1 MYAAAR
7 TYLATGVAVV
17 GASALAV
24 CPLSPVNTA
33 GADLTVPGITAP
45 AAISTAAVD
54 LTSLAN
60 PIQLWAQVLTQAV
73 ENAGALGRDWLS
85 DPAPVLRQLLINQ
98 IGYLESVA
106 DAGRG
111 VVTGLGQYFD
121 PANSF
126 GATAEI
132 QRAIQQFSEGNIFG
146 AVSTLTGALITG
158 TIIVGVGLPLFESG
172 VLDIPAKIAQN
183 AADVIASAF
192 SLTTAL
198 PLLTGVLG
206 PIINPINALG
216 STAQDVVD
224 ALGAG
229 DVIGALTAVVNVPA
243 VLTGA
248 LLNGFEAADG
258 TLLPGLLSM
267 DSFSG
272 GLVQGLL
279 LTIPRAI
286 ADALGAN
293 TSARAAADEVSTV
306 STDAPATVT
315 LDVPES
321 APVGA
326 AEPEPAGAA
335 AATPVSEE
343 STDDGAAQEEP
354 QPNTAEDTETAVPE
368 DDSTGVDEVTE
379 ETPADDD
386 AADEDTTEDDGS
398 DDDVADDAAD
408 DDAAD
413 DEPTESESD
422 ADTDLSSDGGES
434 SGDSDSSASASSSD
448 SDTAAA

>member
-85 DPAPVLRQLLINQ
+85 DPAPVLRQLLTNQ
-98 IGYLESVA
+98 IGYLESLA

-111 VVTGLGQYFD
+111 VVNGLGQYFD
-121 PANSF
+121 PANPF

-132 QRAIQQFSEGNIFG
+132 QRAMQQFSEGDIFG
-146 AVSTLTGALITG
+146 GVSTLTGALITG

-172 VLDIPAKIAQN
+172 VLDIPAKMAQN

-198 PLLTGVLG
+198 PLLAGVLG

-224 ALGAG
+224 SLGAG
-229 DVIGALTAVVNVPA
+229 DVIGALTAVVNIPA

-258 TLLPGLLSM
+258 TLLPGLLSV

-293 TSARAAADEVSTV
+293 TSARTAAVDEVSSV

-315 LDVPES
+315 LDVPDS
-321 APVGA
+321 APAGVS
-326 AEPEPAGAA
+326 EPEPAGAA

-379 ETPADDD
+379 ETPAD
-386 AADEDTTEDDGS
+386 EDTTEDDGS
-398 DDDVADDAAD
+398 EDDGSE

-434 SGDSDSSASASSSD
+434 SGDSDSSASESSSD

>member
-24 CPLSPVNTA
+24 CPLSPVHTT
-33 GADLTVPGITAP
+33 GADLTVPAVTAP
-45 AAISTAAVD
+45 AALSTAAVH

-60 PIQLWAQVLTQAV
+60 PIQLWAQVLSQAV
-73 ENAGALGRDWLS
+73 DNAGALGRDWLS
-85 DPAPVLRQLLINQ
+85 DPAPVLRQLLTNQ
-98 IGYLESVA
+98 IGYLESLA

-111 VVTGLGQYFD
+111 VVNGLGQYFD
-121 PANSF
+121 PANPF

-132 QRAIQQFSEGNIFG
+132 QRAMQQFSEGDIFG
-146 AVSTLTGALITG
+146 GVSTLTGALITG

-172 VLDIPAKIAQN
+172 VLDIPAKMAQN

-198 PLLTGVLG
+198 PLLAGVLG

-224 ALGAG
+224 SLGAG
-229 DVIGALTAVVNVPA
+229 DVIGALTAVVNIPA

-258 TLLPGLLSM
+258 TLLPGLLSV

-293 TSARAAADEVSTV
+293 TSARTAAVDEVSSV

-315 LDVPES
+315 LDVPDS
-321 APVGA
+321 APAGVS
-326 AEPEPAGAA
+326 EPEPTGVAP
-335 AATPVSEE
+335 ATPVSGED
-343 STDDGAAQEEP
+343 TDDAPAHDEQDV
-354 QPNTAEDTETAVPE
+354 AEDAETAVPE
-368 DDSTGVDEVTE
+368 QDSTEVDKVTDE
-379 ETPADDD
+379 APAEND
-386 AADEDTTEDDGS
+386 AADEDTTDD
-398 DDDVADDAAD
+398 DTTEDDVADDDAAD

-413 DEPTESESD
+413 DESTESESD
-422 ADTDLSSDGGES
+422 ADTDPSSDGGES
-434 SGDSDSSASASSSD
+434 SGDSDSSASESSSD

>member
-24 CPLSPVNTA
+24 CPLSPVHVA
-33 GADLTVPGITAP
+33 GADLTVPAVTAP
-45 AAISTAAVD
+45 AAISTAAVS

-60 PIQLWAQVLTQAV
+60 PIQLWAQVLSQAV
-73 ENAGALGRDWLS
+73 DNAGALGRDWLS
-85 DPAPVLRQLLINQ
+85 DPAPVLRQLLTNQ
-98 IGYLESVA
+98 IGYLESLA
-106 DAGRG
+106 AAGSG
-111 VVTGLGQYFD
+111 VVNGLGQYFD
-121 PANSF
+121 PANPF

-132 QRAIQQFSEGNIFG
+132 QRAMQQFSDGNIFG
-146 AVSTLTGALITG
+146 GVSTLTGALITG

-172 VLDIPAKIAQN
+172 VLDIPAKMAQN

-198 PLLTGVLG
+198 PLLAGVLG

-224 ALGAG
+224 SLGAG
-229 DVIGALTAVVNVPA
+229 DVIGAITAVVNIPA

-267 DSFSG
+267 DSFNG

-293 TSARAAADEVSTV
+293 TSARTAAVDEVSSV

-315 LDVPES
+315 LDVPDS
-321 APVGA
+321 APAGVS
-326 AEPEPAGAA
+326 EPEPSGTAS
-335 AATPVSEE
+335 ATPVSDEG
-343 STDDGAAQEEP
+343 TDDGPTQDEP
-354 QPNTAEDTETAVPE
+354 QSDTTEDTETAAPE
-368 DDSTGVDEVTE
+368 DDSTGVDEVTQE
-379 ETPADDD
+379 SPADDD
-386 AADEDTTEDDGS
+386 AADEDTVAEDTAEDTT
-398 DDDVADDAAD
+398 D
-408 DDAAD
+408 DDAAAD
-413 DEPTESESD
+413 DESTESE
-422 ADTDLSSDGGES
+422 ADTDTDPGSDAGTS
-434 SGDSDSSASASSSD
+434 SGDSSASESDSD

>member
-24 CPLSPVNTA
+24 CPLSPVNAA
-33 GADLTVPGITAP
+33 GADPTVPGITAP

-60 PIQLWAQVLTQAV
+60 PIQLWAQVLNQAV
-73 ENAGALGRDWLS
+73 DNAGALGRDWLS
-85 DPAPVLRQLLINQ
+85 DPAPVLRQLLTNQ
-98 IGYLESVA
+98 IGYLESLA
-106 DAGRG
+106 DAGSG
-111 VVTGLGQYFD
+111 VVNGLGQYFD
-121 PANSF
+121 PANPF

-132 QRAIQQFSEGNIFG
+132 ERAIQQFSEGNIFG

-172 VLDIPAKIAQN
+172 VLDIPAKMAQN
-183 AADVIASAF
+183 AADVIASVF

-224 ALGAG
+224 SLGAG
-229 DVIGALTAVVNVPA
+229 DVIGAITAVVNIPA

-258 TLLPGLLSM
+258 TFLPGLLSM

-293 TSARAAADEVSTV
+293 TSARAAAADEVSTV
-306 STDAPATVT
+306 STDATATVT
-315 LDVPES
+315 LDVPDS
-321 APVGA
+321 APAGA
-326 AEPEPAGAA
+326 SEPEPTGAA
-335 AATPVSEE
+335 PATPVSEE
-343 STDDGAAQEEP
+343 DTDDAPAHDEQDA
-354 QPNTAEDTETAVPE
+354 AEDTETSAAE
-368 DDSTGVDEVTE
+368 QDSTEVDTVTE
-379 ETPADDD
+379 EAPAEND
-386 AADEDTTEDDGS
+386 AADEDSIDEDTTEDD
-398 DDDVADDAAD
+398 AAEDDAAED
-408 DDAAD
+408 TGDGEST
-413 DEPTESESD
+413 EPESD
-422 ADTDLSSDGGES
+422 ADTDSGSDTGES
-434 SGDSDSSASASSSD
+434 SGASDTSASERNSD

>member
-1 MYAAAR
+1 
-7 TYLATGVAVV
+7 
-17 GASALAV
+17 
-24 CPLSPVNTA
+24 
-33 GADLTVPGITAP
+33 
-45 AAISTAAVD
+45 
-54 LTSLAN
+54 
-60 PIQLWAQVLTQAV
+60 
-73 ENAGALGRDWLS
+73 
-85 DPAPVLRQLLINQ
+85 
-98 IGYLESVA
+98 
-106 DAGRG
+106 
-111 VVTGLGQYFD
+111 
-121 PANSF
+121 
-126 GATAEI
+126 
-132 QRAIQQFSEGNIFG
+132 
-146 AVSTLTGALITG
+146 
-158 TIIVGVGLPLFESG
+158 

-321 APVGA
+321 APVGGGRA
-326 AEPEPAGAA
+326 GASRCRSRDPGLRGEHRRRRGPGGAA
-335 AATPVSEE
+335 AEHRRGHRNR
-343 STDDGAAQEEP
+343 GARGRF
-354 QPNTAEDTETAVPE
+354 DRC
-368 DDSTGVDEVTE
+368 GR
-379 ETPADDD
+379 
-386 AADEDTTEDDGS
+386 
-398 DDDVADDAAD
+398 
-408 DDAAD
+408 
-413 DEPTESESD
+413 
-422 ADTDLSSDGGES
+422 
-434 SGDSDSSASASSSD
+434 GD
-448 SDTAAA
+448 